1 MKTRLRRAAAGI
13 ALALAGAGTTA
24 CNSGSDAA
32 PPAGTDVP
40 LPARIGNVATAELKP
55 ANASG
60 VSGTVVFSELDD
72 GMRIEASVMG
82 LSAGL
87 HGIHIHQNGDCS
99 AADAS
104 SAGGHWAPDGN
115 PHGAPTDPPGQH
127 HAGDLG
133 NLSAGA
139 DGKAMLVREEPEL
152 NLAGE
157 HGVVGHSVIVHAGAD
172 DFETQPSGN
181 SGARVACGVI
191 EYGTVSD

>member
-1 MKTRLRRAAAGI
+1 MKTRLRRAATGI
-13 ALALAGAGTTA
+13 ALALAGTGITA
-24 CNSGSDAA
+24 CGGGSDAA
-32 PPAGTDVP
+32 PAGTDVP
-40 LPARIGNVATAELKP
+40 LPARIGNVATAELRP

-60 VSGTVVFSELDD
+60 VSGTVVFSELDNR
-72 GMRIEASVMG
+72 MRIEASVMG
-82 LSAGL
+82 LSEGL

-139 DGKAMLVREEPEL
+139 DGKAMLVLEDPEL
-152 NLAGE
+152 ALAGD

-172 DFETQPSGN
+172 DLKSQPSGN
-181 SGARVACGVI
+181 SGQRIACGVI
-191 EYGTVSD
+191 EYGTVSN